1 MLRGNLQ
8 LSKSMSKQETKEV
21 SLRMLIGGLV
31 GSCSCWR
38 LVTKVKKK
46 EASYIHTV
54 LQCLRLVTCEGQQAP
69 HILIN
74 GVDVSALLFASDGR
88 HCQCRAT
95 RGPI

>member
-8 LSKSMSKQETKEV
+8 LSKSMSKQESKEV

-46 EASYIHTV
+46 RSVIYTHCASMSKA
-54 LQCLRLVTCEGQQAP
+54 C
-69 HILIN
+69 N
-74 GVDVSALLFASDGR
+74 M
-88 HCQCRAT
+88 
-95 RGPI
+95 